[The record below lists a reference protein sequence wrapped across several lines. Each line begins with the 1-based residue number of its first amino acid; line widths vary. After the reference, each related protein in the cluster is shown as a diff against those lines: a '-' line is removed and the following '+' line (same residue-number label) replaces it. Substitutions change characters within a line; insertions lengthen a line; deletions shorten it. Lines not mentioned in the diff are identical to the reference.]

1 MNQVINTRQKKP
13 SWLRRPLPT
22 DPSFEKVRALFARGS
37 LKTVCQSARCPN
49 IWECFSEM
57 TATFLIMG
65 DRCTRNCRFCAI
77 LEGSMGP
84 PDPDEPLRIASA
96 VQQMGLQHVVI
107 TSVCRDDLPD
117 YGADCFV
124 RTIQSIRLKNPKTT
138 VEVLVPDFC
147 GNRQSIKALIAS
159 KPDVIGHNIETV
171 PRLYKKIRPHALY
184 ERSLFLL
191 CKVYESGTGILLKSS
206 LMLGLG
212 EKKEEVLL
220 TLEDLLQAGCRVLTM
235 GQYLQPTKKHI
246 PVEEFIRPEAF
257 AQWEKKAME
266 MGFAKV
272 FCGPFVRSSYKAGAL
287 FTNATT
293 PLFSPT

>member
-1 MNQVINTRQKKP
+1 MNQTINIKQKKP

-22 DPSFEKVRALFARGS
+22 DSSFEKVRALLARGS

-77 LEGSMGP
+77 LEGPMGSL
-84 PDPDEPLRIASA
+84 DPEEPLRIASA

-138 VEVLVPDFC
+138 IEVLVPDFC

-159 KPDVIGHNIETV
+159 KPDVIGHNVETV
-171 PRLYKKIRPHALY
+171 PRLYKKIRPQALY
-184 ERSLFLL
+184 ERSLSLL
-191 CKVYESGTGILLKSS
+191 CKVHDSGTGIPLKSG

-212 EKKEEVLL
+212 EKKEEVLR
-220 TLEDLLQAGCRVLTM
+220 TLEDILRTGCRVLTM

-257 AQWEKKAME
+257 VQWEKKAME

-272 FCGPFVRSSYKAGAL
+272 LCGPFVRSSYKAGAL
-287 FTNATT
+287 FTKID
-293 PLFSPT
+293 